1 MQPSAELNSAAEK
14 LLPWAAGFFLLVITL
29 IGFLA
34 SVFAGFLGLC
44 AFVIS
49 VPPANRLIINK
60 IPKLKFL
67 ENTTIKWITVSI
79 FVILSFFVA
88 SAAEKA
94 KVVEDFN
101 KNRNQI
107 FEDVAD
113 LRKDKKFFEA
123 RIKLEKYAEVITTD
137 KELTEL
143 YKTVSDERSKQLDKE
158 SELKLQ
164 QERNAQAK
172 EKAKAASS
180 QSTSNPSPGS
190 SQPAKPESKKFGDA
204 DPANVAFC
212 FSYLGVASDVSSV
225 KNLQKTHK
233 LYVEDNWSTFINQ
246 VQPTVKKFASCI
258 GSSPTE
264 AVFEECKQK
273 LGSSKVLI
281 EEMQKGMGVSQRGQ
295 SADKAV
301 ASAACMA
308 KDAELRGASTVTNP
322 PNSVTQIQPSDGR
335 DCRVGGILHANAFV
349 CSGSGDVC
357 GMDEKTVV
365 VINGSILPPHANNTT
380 MIKVGYR
387 CSCIRNS
394 SRVDHDKIDCKG

>member
-1 MQPSAELNSAAEK
+1 MQPSAELNSTADK
-14 LLPWAAGFFLLVITL
+14 LLPWAAGFFLFVISL
-29 IGFLA
+29 IGFWA
-34 SVFAGFLGLC
+34 SVFAGLLALC
-44 AFVIS
+44 AFLIS
-49 VPPANRLIINK
+49 LPPAYRLIINK

-67 ENTTIKWITVSI
+67 ENNAFRWIAVAI
-79 FVILSFFVA
+79 LVILSFYVA

-94 KVVEDFN
+94 KVIKDFN

-107 FEDVAD
+107 FEDVAG

-123 RIKLEKYAEVITTD
+123 RKKLEKYTEVITTD
-137 KELTEL
+137 TELTEL
-143 YKTVSDERSKQLDKE
+143 YKVVSGERSKQLDKE
-158 SELKLQ
+158 AEVKLQ
-164 QERNAQAK
+164 EERKAQAK
-172 EKAKAASS
+172 EKAKAANS
-180 QSTSNPSPGS
+180 QTTPNASTGS
-190 SQPAKPESKKFGDA
+190 SQTAKLEGKKFGDA
-204 DPANVAFC
+204 DPTNVAFC

-233 LYVEDNWSTFINQ
+233 LYVEDNWSTFINR
-246 VQPTVKKFASCI
+246 VQPTIKTFASCI

-264 AVFEECKQK
+264 ALFEECKQK

-295 SADKAV
+295 SADKAI

-308 KDAELRGASTVTNP
+308 KDAELRASSTVTNP
-322 PNSVTQIQPSDGR
+322 PNFGAQMQASDGR